1 MRRQV
6 IEIGSL
12 DFRER
17 SSSIEPG
24 SARNCRRCPHVD
36 EPLVA
41 RQHARATAIEAHF
54 ERLRFHKTPIAQDQ
68 FGSACFVVLQM
79 RGNLALNHVAF
90 ALANLGHI
98 NPDGSGHGAEL
109 RTIARHMRHLRA
121 PNLVLA
127 GHAVDI
133 GTAAPTIPALHDDSL
148 SPGLRHVPSQELAT
162 NSTTKDQDFI
172 PFRLSHY
179 FPPSFFYSRFR
190 FPVRIPTSPRGGELE
205 RRAPGTLNP
214 EL

>member
-1 MRRQV
+1 PRN
-6 IEIGSL
+6 
-12 DFRER
+12 
-17 SSSIEPG
+17 
-24 SARNCRRCPHVD
+24 ARNCRMCPHVD
-36 EPLVA
+36 EHLLA
-41 RQHARATAIEAHF
+41 RQHARAAAIEAHF
-54 ERLRFHKTPIAQDQ
+54 ERLRFHKTSIAQDQ

-109 RTIARHMRHLRA
+109 RTIARQMRHLRA

-133 GTAAPTIPALHDDSL
+133 GTGAPNIPALHDDSL
-148 SPGLRHVPSQELAT
+148 SPGLRHMPSQELAA